1 MNKRT
6 ALIFYILS
14 VYVVVQFIWWGYHLI
29 ELTREAAEESVQI
42 TTRITM
48 IFGEGS
54 VFLLFVLIGVWQI
67 RRAIKKELQLSE
79 KQNNFLLSV
88 THELKTP
95 LAANKL
101 YIQTITK
108 RELTKE
114 QTDEILT
121 KAIEEN
127 IRLEGMIDNILNAS
141 RLENNALVLEK
152 EIFSLSDLVV
162 KVSSRFNAVLGKDLV
177 KIEDSGNIR
186 INADKF
192 MIETILNN
200 LIENSLKYA
209 GIQDPITI
217 YIRKGEKYLQF
228 GVVDSGPGV
237 PGEFKTEIFNKFFRV
252 GNEETRT
259 QKGSGLGLF
268 IVDQFVKLHKG
279 TVTCIDKEPSGINFQ
294 ITFGDDA

>member
-1 MNKRT
+1 
-6 ALIFYILS
+6 
-14 VYVVVQFIWWGYHLI
+14 VQFIWWGYHLI

-42 TTRITM
+42 TNRITM

-54 VFLLFVLIGVWQI
+54 VFLLFIFIGVWQI

-162 KVSSRFNAVLGKDLV
+162 KVSSRFNTVLGKDLV

-217 YIRKGEKYLQF
+217 YIRKGKKYLQF

>member
-1 MNKRT
+1 
-6 ALIFYILS
+6 

-29 ELTREAAEESVQI
+29 ELTKEVAEESVQI
-42 TTRITM
+42 TNRITM
-48 IFGEGS
+48 IVGEGS

-108 RELTKE
+108 REMTKE

-141 RLENNALVLEK
+141 RLENNALAMEK
-152 EIFSLSDLVV
+152 EIFSLSELVV
-162 KVSSRFNAVLGKDLV
+162 KISNRFNALLGNDLV
-177 KIEDSGNIR
+177 KIEDSGNIT

-209 GIQDPITI
+209 GIQDPISL
-217 YIRKGEKYLQF
+217 YIRKGEKHLQF
-228 GVVDSGPGV
+228 GVVDRGPGV
-237 PGEFKTEIFNKFFRV
+237 PDEFKTEIFNKFFRV

-279 TVTCIDKEPSGINFQ
+279 TVTCIDNNSTGINFQ
-294 ITFGDDA
+294 INFSDDA

>member
-42 TTRITM
+42 TTRLTM

-217 YIRKGEKYLQF
+217 YIRKGKKYLQF

-259 QKGSGLGLF
+259 QKGTGLGLF

>member
-1 MNKRT
+1 MNKST

-29 ELTREAAEESVQI
+29 ELTKETTEKSIDI
-42 TTRITM
+42 TKRITM

-54 VFLLFVLIGVWQI
+54 VFLLFVLIGIWQI

-101 YIQTITK
+101 YLQTITK
-108 RELTKE
+108 RELTKV
-114 QTDEILT
+114 QTDEILS

-141 RLENNALVLEK
+141 RLENNALVMEK
-152 EIFSLSDLVV
+152 ELFSLSDLVV
-162 KVSSRFNAVLGKDLV
+162 KVSGRFNTLLGKDLV
-177 KIEDSGNIR
+177 KIEDSGSVK

-192 MIETILNN
+192 MIETIFNN
-200 LIENSLKYA
+200 LIENSIKYA
-209 GIQDPITI
+209 GIEKTITL
-217 YIRKGEKYLQF
+217 YLKNEDRLLQF
-228 GVVDSGPGV
+228 GVIDGGPGV
-237 PGEFKTEIFNKFFRV
+237 PDQFKTEIFNKFFRI

-279 TVTCIDKEPSGINFQ
+279 SVRCLDNDANGINFQ

>member
-1 MNKRT
+1 
-6 ALIFYILS
+6 

-29 ELTREAAEESVQI
+29 ELTKEVAEESVQI
-42 TTRITM
+42 TNRITM
-48 IFGEGS
+48 IVGEGS

-108 RELTKE
+108 REMTKE

-141 RLENNALVLEK
+141 RLENNALAMEK
-152 EIFSLSDLVV
+152 EIFSLSELVV
-162 KVSSRFNAVLGKDLV
+162 KISKRFNALLGNDLV
-177 KIEDSGNIR
+177 KIEDSGNIT

-209 GIQDPITI
+209 GIQDPISL
-217 YIRKGEKYLQF
+217 YIRKGEKHLQF

-237 PGEFKTEIFNKFFRV
+237 PDEFKTEIFNKFFRV

-279 TVTCIDKEPSGINFQ
+279 TVTCIDNNSTGINFQ
-294 ITFGDDA
+294 INFSDDA

>member
-1 MNKRT
+1 MVGLSLNRIDKRSCRRICANNKSDNDDCR
-6 ALIFYILS
+6 
-14 VYVVVQFIWWGYHLI
+14 
-29 ELTREAAEESVQI
+29 R
-42 TTRITM
+42 RIR
-48 IFGEGS
+48 
-54 VFLLFVLIGVWQI
+54 FLLFVLIGVWQI

-108 RELTKE
+108 REMTKE

-141 RLENNALVLEK
+141 RLENNALAMEK
-152 EIFSLSDLVV
+152 EIFSLSELVV
-162 KVSSRFNAVLGKDLV
+162 KISNRFNALLGNDLV
-177 KIEDSGNIR
+177 KIEDSGNIT

-209 GIQDPITI
+209 GIQDPISL
-217 YIRKGEKYLQF
+217 YIRKGEKHLQF
-228 GVVDSGPGV
+228 GVVDRGPGV
-237 PGEFKTEIFNKFFRV
+237 PDEFKTEIFNKFFRV

-279 TVTCIDKEPSGINFQ
+279 TVTCIDNNSTGINFQ
-294 ITFGDDA
+294 INFGDDA

>member
-29 ELTREAAEESVQI
+29 ELTKEVAEESVQI
-42 TTRITM
+42 TNRITM
-48 IFGEGS
+48 IVGEGS
-54 VFLLFVLIGVWQI
+54 VFLLVVLIGIWQI

-108 RELTKE
+108 REMTKE

-141 RLENNALVLEK
+141 RLENNALAMEK
-152 EIFSLSDLVV
+152 EIFSLSELVV
-162 KVSSRFNAVLGKDLV
+162 KISKRFNASLGKDLV
-177 KIEDSGNIR
+177 KIEDSGNIT

-209 GIQDPITI
+209 GVQDPISI
-217 YIRKGEKYLQF
+217 YIRKGEKHLQF
-228 GVVDSGPGV
+228 GVIDSGPGV

-279 TVTCIDKEPSGINFQ
+279 AVTCIDNDPTGINFQ
-294 ITFGDDA
+294 INFGDDA